1 MSGSRTFVIVGAGLA
16 GARAAE
22 TLRAEGFDGR
32 LVLFGDEAERPYER
46 PPLSKGYLGGGTDR
60 ASLCLHPEGCSA
72 AHGIELHP
80 SSPVGW
86 IDPAHHRVELA
97 SGEGVGDDRQLGRA
111 VTLVGPDTAPLA
123 RVLGPQSPGLPRAAR
138 RPRRPAAARH
148 PGRRPARHRPGV
160 RRR

>member
-46 PPLSKGYLGGGTDR
+46 PPLSKGYLGGETDR

-97 SGEGVGDDRQLGRA
+97 SGEGVGYDRQLGRA

-123 RVLGPQSPGLPRAAR
+123 RVLGPRSPGSTASCTPTTASSCSSAPGSPACAAPAGSR
-138 RPRRPAAARH
+138 RS
-148 PGRRPARHRPGV
+148 
-160 RRR
+160 

>member
-1 MSGSRTFVIVGAGLA
+1 M
-16 GARAAE
+16 
-22 TLRAEGFDGR
+22 
-32 LVLFGDEAERPYER
+32 LFGDEAERPYER
-46 PPLSKGYLGGGTDR
+46 PPLSKGYLGGETDR
-60 ASLCLHPEGCSA
+60 ASLCLHPEGCYA

-97 SGEGVGDDRQLGRA
+97 SGEGVGYDRQLGRA